1 MASIINLVNY
11 DYNKILCL
19 ATQIARQVLKCE
31 LGIEYQPG
39 GQTLDI
45 YYPSN
50 INGVLSIN

>member
-1 MASIINLVNY
+1 MASINLVNY